1 MACTTTKKRNS
12 LYLNQLML
20 IVLYNE
26 NKVFESNHTLKKI
39 KKDKDNNYS

>member
-1 MACTTTKKRNS
+1 MYNNEKKG
-12 LYLNQLML
+12 ML

-39 KKDKDNNYS
+39 KKDEDNNYS